1 MIGYAFSEYNS
12 IQHSNGIASPVS
24 VVRVFII
31 QTREPVSSPV

>member
-12 IQHSNGIASPVS
+12 IGIASPVS